1 MRRHCAAGIED
12 HFILNPE
19 NMNFRDSLK
28 SGQTKLGT
36 WINSGSPIN
45 AEIAAQAGFDFVV
58 VDVEHSPVDL
68 ERTHAL
74 FQAIRSGNPDSVPM
88 VRAHGVDYAHL
99 KRYLDLGAGGIIA
112 PFVNSVQDAE
122 LLVRACKY
130 PPLGDRG
137 VGFCRAND
145 YGSNLPNYVSSANDE
160 IVLTV
165 QIEHIKGV
173 DAIDEIL
180 AVDGIDAAFIG
191 PYDLSASMG
200 ITAQFDHPDYKAAK
214 DRVLAACQK
223 HNIACGLHVVDPDPQ
238 QVREAISEG
247 YALIAYS
254 LDITILTH
262 FYRKGVSESLGTD

>member
-1 MRRHCAAGIED
+1 M
-12 HFILNPE
+12 HFRN
-19 NMNFRDSLK
+19 RLK
-28 SGQTKLGT
+28 SGEPLLGT

-68 ERTHAL
+68 ERTHSL

-88 VRAHGVDYAHL
+88 VRAHGVDYSHL

-112 PFVNSVQDAE
+112 PFVNSVEDAE
-122 LLVRACKY
+122 QLVRTCKY
-130 PPLGDRG
+130 PPMGDRG

-145 YGSNLPNYVSSANDE
+145 YGSDLSNYVASANDD

-173 DAIDEIL
+173 EAIDDIL
-180 AVDGIDAAFIG
+180 AVEGIDAAFIG

-200 ITAQFDHPDYKAAK
+200 ITAQFDHPDYIAAK
-214 DRVLAACQK
+214 ERVLQACQR
-223 HNIACGLHVVDPDPQ
+223 HGTACGLHVVDPDPR
-238 QVREAISEG
+238 QVRDAIKNG
-247 YALIAYS
+247 YSLIAYS

-262 FYRKGVSESLGTD
+262 FYRQGVKESLPERGQ

>member
-1 MRRHCAAGIED
+1 MQ
-12 HFILNPE
+12 
-19 NMNFRDSLK
+19 FRESLK
-28 SGQTKLGT
+28 SGVPKLGT

-68 ERTHAL
+68 ERTHSL

-88 VRAHGVDYAHL
+88 VRAHGVDYSHL

-112 PFVNSVQDAE
+112 PFVNTAADAE
-122 LLVRACKY
+122 QLVRTCKY
-130 PPLGDRG
+130 PPMGDRG
-137 VGFCRAND
+137 VGFCRANA
-145 YGSNLPNYVSSANDE
+145 YGPNLPEYVATANDE

-173 DAIDEIL
+173 EAIDEIL
-180 AVDGIDAAFIG
+180 AVEGIDAAFIG

-200 ITAQFDHPDYKAAK
+200 ITAQFDHPDYIAAK
-214 DRVLAACQK
+214 GRVLEACRK
-223 HNIACGLHVVDPDPQ
+223 HDVVCGLHVVDPDPV
-238 QVREAISEG
+238 QVRDAIEG
-247 YALIAYS
+247 GYTLVAYS

-262 FYRKGVSESLGTD
+262 FYRQGVNESMAGLK